1 MAQTK
6 ENLRAIIIKS
16 AGHYL
21 SEQDGEG
28 DLYDAYLQLKDVA
41 DDGHDWHSAS
51 DYVVMW
57 HPLENMTVKEVL
69 DLIEGG
75 VEENNDAPFFKGI
88 DWSELRNQKRDL
100 LEILN
105 STKDI
110 PTKTQLES
118 LTGILHLI
126 DAIQDY
132 AVDELEII
140 ESIHV
145 YDFEAEEER
154 DDE

>member
-1 MAQTK
+1 MAKTK
-6 ENLRAIIIKS
+6 ENLRAIIIKA

-57 HPLENMTVKEVL
+57 HPLENMTVREVIEV
-69 DLIEGG
+69 IEGG
-75 VEENNDAPFFKGI
+75 VEENKDSEFFKKI

-145 YDFEAEEER
+145 YDFDEEEER